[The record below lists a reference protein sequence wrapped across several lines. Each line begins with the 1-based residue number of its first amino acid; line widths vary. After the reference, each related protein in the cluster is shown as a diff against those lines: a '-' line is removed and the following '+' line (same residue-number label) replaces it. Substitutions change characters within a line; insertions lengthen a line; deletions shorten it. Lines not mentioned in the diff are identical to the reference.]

1 MTSLAPASRL
11 GRLARDRSAL
21 KGLLLTAPAL
31 ILLVYFFAALANI
44 LSLSVTDN
52 SGAFST
58 KNFTTFAADARF
70 RTYLM
75 RSAWIALYVTFIA
88 LLAGYPIAY
97 VMSRGR
103 QRIASIVT
111 LALAI
116 QFFSIYVIK
125 MYGWMLVLGN
135 NGIINR
141 TLQAIGLTDAPI
153 RLMYN
158 ELGVAIGL
166 FASSLPLMVFPISS
180 VLQNINSEYEE
191 AAKGLGA
198 NPISAFWRI
207 LLPLSAPGVTSGAVL
222 TFVFCFTA
230 YLGPSLLGGGTFKMI
245 GNLIYDQATVGFNY
259 RLAGVAAVVT
269 LSVSLCVVFG
279 ITALGN
285 RVLGGE
291 RR

>member
-1 MTSLAPASRL
+1 MTSLAPASAPK
-11 GRLARDRSAL
+11 GAAPDRSAL
-21 KGLLLTAPAL
+21 KGLLLTAPSL

-44 LSLSVTDN
+44 LSLSVTDG
-52 SGAFST
+52 SGHLSVQ
-58 KNFTTFAADARF
+58 NFTAFAADARF
-70 RTYLM
+70 RNYLT
-75 RSAWIALYVTFIA
+75 RSALIALYVTFFA

-103 QRIASIVT
+103 ARIASVVT

-116 QFFSIYVIK
+116 QFFSIYVVK

-141 TLQAIGLTDAPI
+141 SLQATGLTDGPI

-166 FASSLPLMVFPISS
+166 FASSLPLMVFPINS
-180 VLQNINSEYEE
+180 VMQNINTQYEE
-191 AAKGLGA
+191 AARGLGA
-198 NPISAFWRI
+198 NAFSAFWRI

-230 YLGPSLLGGGTFKMI
+230 YLAPSLLGGGTFKMI

-269 LSVSLCVVFG
+269 LVVSLCVVFG
-279 ITALGN
+279 INGLGS
-285 RVLGGE
+285 RLRGGE
-291 RR
+291 RK